1 MAQVTKT
8 ALKTYFNTGDLPTES
23 NFIDL
28 IDSSQSTLV
37 AGDNISLTPQ
47 SNGSVKIDANVS
59 NTSNKGIITTFTNSD
74 KLATV
79 LDSFMNNSTPGIAVY
94 VPVNGSV
101 YIGTWDFS
109 DRPAPLGTIVII
121 QETRNNSLDV
131 GLELKGLGT
140 VNRTQRLS
148 AVKINYSR
156 YMSAAIIIRTFRAW
170 EIVGSVGEVKAAS

>member
-37 AGDNISLTPQ
+37 AGNNISLTSQ

-59 NTSNKGIITTFTNSD
+59 NNGIVNTFNNSD
-74 KLATV
+74 GLTTV
-79 LDSFMNNSTPGIAVY
+79 LNSFRDNSAPGIAVY
-94 VPVNGSV
+94 LPVSGSS

-109 DRPAPLGTIVII
+109 SLIAPLGTIVII
-121 QETRNNSLDV
+121 QETRNAVANP
-131 GLELKGLGT
+131 GLVLKGLGIIH
-140 VNRTQRLS
+140 RTQRLLS
-148 AVKINYSR
+148 VKIASTSS
-156 YMSAAIIIRTFRAW
+156 MAAAIIIRTFRAW
-170 EIVGSVGEVKAAS
+170 EIVGSVGEVQPAD